1 MEDKDVALKIADV
14 NVSMWIEDQRIEA

>member
-1 MEDKDVALKIADV
+1 MEDKDVALKITDV